1 MRIFCCLNRTQ
12 KKLCRAM
19 GKSLPPTSAQEA
31 DFHDKCVRREL
42 AIALAS
48 DYLTEF
54 RKGKYDPRLLFIIGL
69 SH

>member
-1 MRIFCCLNRTQ
+1 
-12 KKLCRAM
+12 M